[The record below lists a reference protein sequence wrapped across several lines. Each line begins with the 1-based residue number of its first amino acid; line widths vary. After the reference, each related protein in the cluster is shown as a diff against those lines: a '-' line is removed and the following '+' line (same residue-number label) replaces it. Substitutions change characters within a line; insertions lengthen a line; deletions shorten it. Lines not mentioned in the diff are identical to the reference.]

1 MPLVSMVSELKKA
14 QAGRYAVPLF
24 NTFEMKGF
32 EGTLEALEKS
42 RAPGIMGI
50 AAPMFGKTG
59 DKGLYGLYSQSG

>member
-32 EGTLEALEKS
+32 EGTLEALKKS
-42 RAPGIMGI
+42 RVPGIMGI
-50 AAPMFGKTG
+50 AAPMLERPEIKTFMRENLLG
-59 DKGLYGLYSQSG
+59 